1 MKEVY
6 RKLRYLVLIF
16 FVTPLISNYSI
27 AQTTYAKQSGRTE
40 SRPEK
45 SSQRVPAS
53 SNSSAKALRLT
64 VGFGPTLFFGDVK
77 QYQYYPLNNYES
89 EWKFGGSLML
99 EYPIS
104 PVFSIRGQGLYSEL
118 AGTRR
123 AWNKYFNS
131 ELIEFNLNTAIN
143 LNNLIG
149 GFRPNRSWNINLV
162 VGVGLVNYNTTVY
175 ELGTNK
181 VLAERGFGNGSGIGG
196 RMLEGLLM
204 GGIGFDYHFNKNWSV
219 RLETANR
226 ALNSDLLDNH
236 ANSFKYDVYNHTS
249 LGLSYTFKSS
259 GQNIKMVPE
268 SEPGLILV
276 DQEAE
281 ESASPVEV
289 KKESGFDGFN
299 RVIDVLD
306 IEPESEP
313 EAQVIVEEV
322 IVKEA
327 PEPQPNYTGTEYRV
341 QIRARYGRQI
351 SKQELAKSYNLST
364 ADIMENTYNG
374 YYIYTVG
381 SYNTYD
387 QAAQRR
393 NVIRSSN
400 GVYDAFI
407 VAFRNGVRLSKLP

>member
-6 RKLRYLVLIF
+6 RSLRHLVLIF
-16 FVTPLISNYSI
+16 FVTALISNYSI
-27 AQTTYAKQSGRTE
+27 AQTTYTKQSGRTE
-40 SRPEK
+40 ARPQK
-45 SSQRVPAS
+45 ASQSVPAS
-53 SNSSAKALRLT
+53 STSSARALRLS

-77 QYQYYPLNNYES
+77 QYQYYPVTNFES

-143 LNNLIG
+143 LNNLFG

-162 VGVGLVNYNTTVY
+162 VGVGILNYNTTVY

-181 VLAERGFGNGSGIGG
+181 VLAKRGFGNGMGIGG
-196 RMLEGLLM
+196 RTLEGVLM
-204 GGIGFDYHFNKNWSV
+204 GGIGFDYHINRNWSI
-219 RLETANR
+219 RIETANR

-236 ANSFKYDVYNHTS
+236 ANSFKYDIYNHTS
-249 LGLSYTFKSS
+249 IGLSYTFKSS

-268 SEPGLILV
+268 SEPGLLVV
-276 DQEAE
+276 DQQAQEP
-281 ESASPVEV
+281 ASPVEN
-289 KKESGFDGFN
+289 KNESGFDGFN

-306 IEPESEP
+306 VDPVPEPEP
-313 EAQVIVEEV
+313 EVVVKEV
-322 IVKEA
+322 IVKEK
-327 PEPQPNYTGTEYRV
+327 PNPLPVYSGTEYRV

-351 SKQELAKSYNLST
+351 SKQELAKSYNLSPS
-364 ADIMENTYNG
+364 DIMENTYNG

-381 SYNTYD
+381 SYPTYD

-393 NVIRSSN
+393 NVIRSTH

-407 VAFRNGVRLSKLP
+407 VAFRNGIRLSKLP